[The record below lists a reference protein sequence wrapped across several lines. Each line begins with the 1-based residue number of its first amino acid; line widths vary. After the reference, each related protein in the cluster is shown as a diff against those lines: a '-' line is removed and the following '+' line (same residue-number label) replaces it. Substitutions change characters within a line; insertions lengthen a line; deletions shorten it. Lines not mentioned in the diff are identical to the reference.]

1 MLLGEEAPDKG
12 TVELGANVK
21 VGYLPQVITFDN
33 EEYTVIQA
41 FSAFLHFYLY
51 FLFLLDSF

>member
-21 VGYLPQVITFDN
+21 VGYLPQVITFDSG
-33 EEYTVIQA
+33 V
-41 FSAFLHFYLY
+41 
-51 FLFLLDSF
+51 